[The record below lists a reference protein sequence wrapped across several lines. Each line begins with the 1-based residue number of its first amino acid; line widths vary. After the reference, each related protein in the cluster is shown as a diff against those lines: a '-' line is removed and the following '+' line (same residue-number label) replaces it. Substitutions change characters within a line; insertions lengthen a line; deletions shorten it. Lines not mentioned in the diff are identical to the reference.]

1 MSGPTWTSTSPEWLD
16 GNYPK
21 EVDDLWKRTHR
32 RFEMIDALD
41 PVFGEGSTWYFWDE
55 TWTDA
60 CGPYPTEAD
69 ARVAV
74 HNYAKTL

>member
-1 MSGPTWTSTSPEWLD
+1 MSGPTWTSTTYPD
-16 GNYPK
+16 GNWPP
-21 EVDDLWKRTHR
+21 ELASLWQRTQR

-55 TWTDA
+55 TWADA
-60 CGPYPTEAD
+60 CGPFPSEAE
-69 ARVAV
+69 ARVAI